1 MKTKTATPKGSSRK
15 RDAIHDTSLQAQR
28 DRLLIRLQ
36 QGPADT
42 LLLRRDL
49 NILAPAARVKELRD
63 QGHEI
68 STRRVSLIDEYGRSH
83 FGIAVYSLIALAPA
97 ARAAS

>member
-1 MKTKTATPKGSSRK
+1 MKKATPKNGRK

-28 DRLLIRLQ
+28 DRLLMRLQ
-36 QGPADT
+36 QGPVDT
-42 LLLRRDL
+42 LLLRREL

-68 STRRVSLIDEYGRSH
+68 ITQRITLIDDYGRSH
-83 FGIAVYSLIALAPA
+83 FGIAVYSLIALAPTV
-97 ARAAS
+97 RAAS